1 MGSRIKIREEAKK
14 LNPMDDLLFR
24 KMSENRAFCEEILQV
39 ILSDPGL
46 AVLECTPQYDAT
58 NLQGRS
64 AVFDARC
71 ILGSGKQ
78 VIIEVQKADDD
89 DHQKRMRYNGALLTA
104 NTTDPGERFQNV
116 PDICAVFISRFDIFQ
131 GGLPLYH
138 VDRVIRENGKA
149 VDNGF
154 EEVYVNAKIRDG
166 SEVSELMEVF
176 VEDNAYNDKFPVT
189 SGIKRRFKETE
200 EGQEIMCEI
209 MEKIRSEAK
218 AEGRKE
224 GREEGREEGRACI
237 NRLHAMLI
245 DAGRYD
251 DLKRSTTDINYQ
263 TQLMHELLPEETA

>member
-1 MGSRIKIREEAKK
+1 MGNKLKIREEAKK
-14 LNPMDDLLFR
+14 LNPIDDLLFR
-24 KMSENRAFCEEILQV
+24 KMAEDRAFCEEILQV

-46 AVLECTPQYDAT
+46 TVLECTPQYDAT

-64 AVFDARC
+64 AAFDARC

-89 DHQKRMRYNGALLTA
+89 NHQKRMRYNSALLTT
-104 NTTDPGERFQNV
+104 NITDPGDKFQNV
-116 PDICAVFISRFDIFQ
+116 PNVCAVFISRFDIFD

-138 VDRVIRENGKA
+138 IDRVIRENGTI

-166 SEVSELMEVF
+166 SDVSQLMEVF
-176 VEDNAYNDKFPVT
+176 VEDNVYNDKFPVT

-218 AEGRKE
+218 
-224 GREEGREEGRACI
+224 EEGREEGRKEGRKEGQACI
-237 NRLHAMLI
+237 NKLYAMLI
-245 DAGRYD
+245 EARRYD
-251 DLKRSTTDINYQ
+251 DLKRCTTDINYQ
-263 TQLMHELLPEETA
+263 TKLVHELLPEEM